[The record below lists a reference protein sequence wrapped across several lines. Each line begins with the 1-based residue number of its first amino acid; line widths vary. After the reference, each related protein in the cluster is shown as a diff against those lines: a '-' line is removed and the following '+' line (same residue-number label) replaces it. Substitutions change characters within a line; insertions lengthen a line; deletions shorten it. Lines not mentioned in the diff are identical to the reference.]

1 MKNFPPLS
9 SFFCFAV
16 LISLQLNAQ
25 EITKL
30 RLECGTEPPSSEE
43 VVKLPYY
50 NKGQYLVDKAIEKGL
65 PVEKDYLQKLT
76 DENTGKSYVDYKAE
90 LTSSSSEFKSLTS
103 SSSHYYIPVQAYVWE
118 NSSGVLPFTG
128 QEVEDEIDQVNQYFE
143 DNGVPITQYLIKN
156 KPL

>member
-1 MKNFPPLS
+1 M
-9 SFFCFAV
+9 
-16 LISLQLNAQ
+16 
-25 EITKL
+25 
-30 RLECGTEPPSSEE
+30 
-43 VVKLPYY
+43 KLPYY

-103 SSSHYYIPVQAYVWE
+103 SSSHYYIPVHAYVWE